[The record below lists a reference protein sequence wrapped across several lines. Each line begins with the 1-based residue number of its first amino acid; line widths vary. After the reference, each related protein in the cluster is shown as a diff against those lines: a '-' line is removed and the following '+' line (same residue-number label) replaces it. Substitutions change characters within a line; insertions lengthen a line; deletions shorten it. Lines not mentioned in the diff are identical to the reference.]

1 MNRLFVFGD
10 SFSHPNRVDI
20 DKLPLC
26 EFIDDKFFTFYRI
39 VAEKLKAEC
48 YNFSLSGSGP
58 QYTMLKFHQAL
69 YHYKF
74 KKNDYIV
81 LLLSDPSRDYNPI
94 ENDIEEVKY
103 VELGDRPHYGFENIR
118 NLIYLQYMSKYFF
131 PEVKFFCNVI
141 WKESSFFEGEY
152 YSSREGEFGI
162 HQNDFPSKDFKFEK
176 LYNLNDS
183 NNWFYLCDCELG
195 IIHMKEFKK
204 KYKIY
209 MSHDRLHFTHNEDSQ
224 FKVKAEVNDS
234 RVNHMSQRT
243 HNTFANIIL
252 DFFINNKR
260 PINTDNFFE
269 TGFLD
274 YDDPH
279 LIPREFIYE

>member
-103 VELGDRPHYGFENIR
+103 VELGDRPHYGFENIEILYIF
-118 NLIYLQYMSKYFF
+118 NICQNIFF
-131 PEVKFFCNVI
+131 QK
-141 WKESSFFEGEY
+141 SSFFVM
-152 YSSREGEFGI
+152 
-162 HQNDFPSKDFKFEK
+162 
-176 LYNLNDS
+176 LY
-183 NNWFYLCDCELG
+183 G
-195 IIHMKEFKK
+195 KK
-204 KYKIY
+204 V
-209 MSHDRLHFTHNEDSQ
+209 HFL
-224 FKVKAEVNDS
+224 KV
-234 RVNHMSQRT
+234 
-243 HNTFANIIL
+243 NIIQVEKVNL
-252 DFFINNKR
+252 EYTKMIF
-260 PINTDNFFE
+260 
-269 TGFLD
+269 
-274 YDDPH
+274 H
-279 LIPREFIYE
+279 LKILNLKSYII

>member
-10 SFSHPNRVDI
+10 SFSHPYGVD
-20 DKLPLC
+20 DEKLPLC
-26 EFIDDKFFTFYRI
+26 EFTVDDKFFTFYRT
-39 VAEKLKAEC
+39 VAEKMAEYEKMDGKAEC

-58 QYTMLKFHQAL
+58 QYTMLKFHDAL

-81 LLLSDPSRDYNPI
+81 LLLSDPTRDY
-94 ENDIEEVKY
+94 EVSGKMP
-103 VELGDRPHYGFENIR
+103 PHYGFENIR

-152 YSSREGEFGI
+152 YSSRGGDFGI
-162 HQNDFPSKDFKFEK
+162 QQNDFPSEDFKFEK

-183 NNWFYLCDCELG
+183 NKNFYLCDCELG

-204 KYKIY
+204 QYKIY
-209 MSHDRLHFTHNEDSQ
+209 MSDDRLHFTHNEDSQ
-224 FKVKAEVNDS
+224 FKVKAEVNDC

-243 HNTFANIIL
+243 HNTFADIIL
-252 DFFINNKR
+252 NFFINNER
-260 PINTDNFFE
+260 PIDTDNFFE

-274 YDDPH
+274 HDDLH
-279 LIPREFIYE
+279 LIHQKEFMYE

>member
-39 VAEKLKAEC
+39 VEEKLKAEC

-103 VELGDRPHYGFENIR
+103 VELGTD
-118 NLIYLQYMSKYFF
+118 LIMDL
-131 PEVKFFCNVI
+131 
-141 WKESSFFEGEY
+141 
-152 YSSREGEFGI
+152 
-162 HQNDFPSKDFKFEK
+162 
-176 LYNLNDS
+176 
-183 NNWFYLCDCELG
+183 
-195 IIHMKEFKK
+195 
-204 KYKIY
+204 KI
-209 MSHDRLHFTHNEDSQ
+209 
-224 FKVKAEVNDS
+224 
-234 RVNHMSQRT
+234 
-243 HNTFANIIL
+243 
-252 DFFINNKR
+252 
-260 PINTDNFFE
+260 
-269 TGFLD
+269 
-274 YDDPH
+274 
-279 LIPREFIYE
+279 